1 MSLNN
6 QVLDKPISAELPY
19 VEANLTYLVP
29 TAEKPVNY
37 TYEPPAGIPRT
48 NATYQTHKLPI
59 YNARSISENISL
71 EREGFALTGHHTNVR
86 NFYDEDEVRRV
97 YYPEAEQLLKEVT
110 GGTKVVIFDHTLRN
124 AGQSKPGEN
133 NIKEPAKRV
142 HNDFTAK
149 SGYTRARLELA
160 AQGIDDI
167 DTLLKQRFAIINVWR
182 AMSTTGYA
190 YAQPIQ
196 ESPLAVC
203 DAQSIAITDLVAGD
217 LVYRVDAKR
226 LVARHRVGETYG
238 VTYNS
243 KHKWF
248 YFPQMHRDEALFI
261 KCFDSAEEGYAR
273 FAAHTAFEDPTSP
286 ANAPPRESIELR
298 TFVFY
303 PA

>member
-6 QVLDKPISAELPY
+6 QVIDRPISLDLPS
-19 VEANLTYLVP
+19 VEANLSYLIP
-29 TAEKPVNY
+29 MAEKPINY

-71 EREGFALTGHHTNVR
+71 DKEGFAFTGHNTNLR

-110 GGTKVVIFDHTLRN
+110 GATKVVIFDHTLRN
-124 AGQSKPGEN
+124 ADQSKPAEN
-133 NIKEPAKRV
+133 NIKEPALRV

-149 SGYTRARLELA
+149 SGYTRAHLELA
-160 AQGIDDI
+160 ARGIDDI
-167 DTLLKQRFAIINVWR
+167 DALLKQRFAIINVWR
-182 AMSTTGYA
+182 AIT
-190 YAQPIQ
+190 QPIQ

-217 LVYRVDAKR
+217 LVYRDR
-226 LVARHRVGETYG
+226 IGETYG
-238 VTYNS
+238 VTYNPQ
-243 KHKWF
+243 HKWF

-261 KCFDSAEEGYAR
+261 KCFDSAEDGHAR

-286 ANAPPRESIELR
+286 VNAPPRESIELR
-298 TFVFY
+298 ILVFY

>member
-1 MSLNN
+1 MSFNN
-6 QVLDKPISAELPY
+6 QVLDRPISQNLPY
-19 VEANLTYLVP
+19 VEANLSYLTP

-37 TYEPPAGIPRT
+37 TYEPPAGIPRS

-59 YNARSISENISL
+59 YNARSVSQNL
-71 EREGFALTGHHTNVR
+71 LLDREGFAFTEHNTNVR
-86 NFYDEDEVRRV
+86 NFYDEDEIRRV

-110 GGTKVVIFDHTLRN
+110 GATKVVIFDHTLRN

-160 AQGIDDI
+160 ARGIDDAEI
-167 DTLLKQRFAIINVWR
+167 NTLLQKRFAIINVWR
-182 AMSTTGYA
+182 AI
-190 YAQPIQ
+190 AQPIQ

-203 DAQSIAITDLVAGD
+203 DAQSIPLTDLVAGD
-217 LVYRVDAKR
+217 LVYRD
-226 LVARHRVGETYG
+226 RVGETYG

-243 KHKWF
+243 EHKWF

-261 KCFDSAEEGYAR
+261 KCFDSAEEGRAR

-286 ANAPPRESIELR
+286 ADAPPRESIELR

-303 PA
+303 PE